1 MFSLVRY
8 YPSYWNNICFR
19 SVFHLHQLLNVAS
32 VWCNSFFVVQQG
44 LTIFHF
50 SFSIYGLRFFYSSLI
65 SSSWYLFNYNAL
77 FSLNGWSFFRK
88 KGNYKQGNHVL
99 QIQKFPNNIHHGN
112 ASRASRRTVPHYTQ
126 TLKWKSSPSLALI
139 FRVVYPFEYSHSPFI
154 SCFLCF
160 FFLYTI
166 IGFWH

>member
-112 ASRASRRTVPHYTQ
+112 ASWAGQAVEPFHITPKHLNEKALLPLR
-126 TLKWKSSPSLALI
+126 SSSEWFILLNILI
-139 FRVVYPFEYSHSPFI
+139 H
-154 SCFLCF
+154 L
-160 FFLYTI
+160 L
-166 IGFWH
+166 

>member
-126 TLKWKSSPSLALI
+126 TLKWKALLPLRSSSEWFILLNILI
-139 FRVVYPFEYSHSPFI
+139 H
-154 SCFLCF
+154 L
-160 FFLYTI
+160 L
-166 IGFWH
+166 